1 MGERNGRIE
10 RKQRENERERRR
22 RVIGPNHRVGVVAGQ
37 SRLQLTPV
45 RGN

>member
-1 MGERNGRIE
+1 M
-10 RKQRENERERRR
+10 ERERKRR
-22 RVIGPNHRVGVVAGQ
+22 GSVIGPNHRVGVVAGQ